1 MFPNASTATVSIKAR
16 SIKARLATGALSAAL
31 AVLTPGLAAAETLD
45 LSLGSDSAGAALGG
59 PLRSGR
65 ANAAY
70 DLGFLYSDDRD
81 VGLKQAHAGL
91 LVTGDAGARDADVNA
106 GLGVRAVAAD
116 FDSGSG
122 GAVDLGGKVE
132 IRIPNFNRLGITAYA
147 WYAPEIISFGD
158 FDQNTEFGVM
168 LDYEVIR
175 DAALF
180 VGYREIRFELDDAD
194 EDKVDDSIIAGLRLE
209 F

>member
-1 MFPNASTATVSIKAR
+1 MPMFPKASTATVSTQAR
-16 SIKARLATGALSAAL
+16 WAAGALSAAL
-31 AVLTPGLAAAETLD
+31 MMLAPGLAAAETLD
-45 LSLGSDSAGAALGG
+45 LSLGSDSASAALGG

-116 FDSGSG
+116 FDGGSG
-122 GAVDLGGKVE
+122 GAIDLGGKVE
-132 IRIPNFNRLGITAYA
+132 IRVPNFNRLGITAYG
-147 WYAPEIISFGD
+147 WYAPKIISFGD

-180 VGYREIRFELDDAD
+180 VGYREIRFELDDAG